1 VNDSPQWQSPGAAG
15 GQQPGS
21 PDGVQPP
28 PPFDPRAPFAAG
40 GAPLPPAG
48 WTPPPKPGLI
58 PLRPLDLGTILGAA
72 FKTMRYNP
80 RPTFGTALLIQG
92 IVYVFAMVVV
102 GLVAFASL
110 SRIDSASSQDEAQIM
125 AGSYGAIALSAIVPV
140 LLSIAASALLQGIIV
155 LAVMRATLGEKP
167 RLRRLL
173 GMARGRIWALIGWT
187 GVVILAV
194 IVALAVIVGLIALL
208 ALTNSVAGII
218 GGVLIGLF
226 GGIGFAVCWAWL
238 STKLSLVP
246 SVLMAER
253 TSIRGAMRRSWA
265 LTNRSFW
272 RTFGIQLLVAAIV
285 GIATQV
291 ITTPISFVAGMLIGL
306 VDPNRQNPGT
316 AIGGAIAVYG
326 VLVIVTI
333 VFGAITAVIQ
343 SATTALIY
351 VDLRMRKEGLDL
363 DLARF
368 VEARQSG
375 ASGLVDPF
383 ATGQPTTPAGAPAAA
398 RYTPAP
404 PAAPLPPSGD
414 SPWT

>member
-1 VNDSPQWQSPGAAG
+1 MNDSPQWQSPGAAG
-15 GQQPGS
+15 GQRPVPPG
-21 PDGVQPP
+21 GVQPP
-28 PPFDPRAPFAAG
+28 SPFDPGASFAAG
-40 GAPLPPAG
+40 DAPLPPAG

-80 RPTFGTALLIQG
+80 KPTFGTALLIQG

-102 GLVAFASL
+102 GAVAFASL
-110 SRIDSASSQDEAQIM
+110 SRIDSASPQDEAQVV

-167 RLRRLL
+167 RLPRLL
-173 GMARGRIWALIGWT
+173 RMARGRIWALIGWT

-194 IVALAVIVGLIALL
+194 IVALGVIVGLIVLL
-208 ALTNSVAGII
+208 ALTNSVAGVI
-218 GGVLIGLF
+218 GGVLVGLF
-226 GGIGFAVCWAWL
+226 GGIGLAVCWAWL

-253 TSIRGAMRRSWA
+253 TSIRAAMRRSWA

-291 ITTPISFVAGMLIGL
+291 ITTPISFIAGMLIGL
-306 VDPNRQNPGT
+306 VDPNGQNPGT

-326 VLVIVTI
+326 VLVIVTV

-375 ASGLVDPF
+375 AAGLADPF
-383 ATGQPTTPAGAPAAA
+383 AAAQTAAPAGAPAPA